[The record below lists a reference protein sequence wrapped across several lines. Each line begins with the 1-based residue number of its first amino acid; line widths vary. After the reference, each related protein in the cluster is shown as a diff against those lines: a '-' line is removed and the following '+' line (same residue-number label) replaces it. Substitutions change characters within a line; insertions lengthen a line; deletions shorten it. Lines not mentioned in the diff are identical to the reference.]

1 MAYKQNNNP
10 LKGAS
15 MHGSH
20 NKDNDG
26 ASIAFLAALG
36 PLVAK
41 IGGAIAGIGKGALV
55 KGGSAAVQAG
65 VQGGTKLAAKGIAQG
80 SAKGITRKM
89 GKEGIKSIGNKVK
102 QSVIQEG
109 GTKAAGRVAKKS
121 AKKTAKTMLK
131 ESGNVTKQTLKETL
145 SNTKNQVKNK
155 VSQSVDKI
163 ADATGKSRDEIIDMG
178 KSKALTA
185 GVGLGSKGVE
195 KISEGRSADVQGLKQ
210 ETSKDENQSSSYSN
224 PVGPSMAQT
233 LKEPSDALHPSN
245 IKKSSGLKYAID
257 NFSAPVNIKG
267 IDVDAGNVLR
277 GALAL
282 GKHAKGK
289 VTRSKKIKEI
299 KSNRENL
306 KQSAKKAAN
315 ASFMKKM
322 AQDLKIE
329 NLKG

>member
-1 MAYKQNNNP
+1 MAYKQNKNP

-55 KGGSAAVQAG
+55 KGGSAAVKAG
-65 VQGGTKLAAKGIAQG
+65 VQGGTKLAAKGIAKG
-80 SAKGITRKM
+80 SAKGITKKM
-89 GKEGIKSIGNKVK
+89 GKEGIKSIGKKVQ
-102 QSVIQEG
+102 QSVIKEG

-121 AKKTAKTMLK
+121 ANKTAKTMLK

-145 SNTKNQVKNK
+145 SNAKNQVKNK

-163 ADATGKSRDEIIDMG
+163 ADVTDKSRDEIIDIG

-185 GVGLGSKGVE
+185 GTGAVTSGVE
-195 KISEGRSADVQGLKQ
+195 KISENKDIDVSKLKQ
-210 ETSKDENQSSSYSN
+210 ENKPKDESMSSYAN
-224 PVGPSMAQT
+224 PTGPSMNNT
-233 LKEPSDALHPSN
+233 DALDPSN

-257 NFSAPVNIKG
+257 NFSAPVSIKG
-267 IDVDAGNVLR
+267 IDVDAGNVVR
-277 GALAL
+277 GVLAG
-282 GKHAKGK
+282 GKYIKDK
-289 VTRSKKIKEI
+289 KTRSNRIKEI
-299 KSNRENL
+299 VESKQNL

-322 AQDLKIE
+322 AQDMRIQ